1 MKIIFNGLSTK
12 PLTIRSFSRNTNFSD
27 NVMSSLA
34 YIDFLPDVDTVNN
47 LQAFGVDPIK
57 HILIKD
63 DNNENLYLLRDCHG
77 TIISMSENV
86 ANNTATGNMTISFT
100 TASESES

>member
-1 MKIIFNGLSTK
+1 MKIIFNGLSSK

-27 NVMSSLA
+27 NVMTSLA
-34 YIDFLPDVDTVNN
+34 YVDFIPDVDTVNN
-47 LQAFGVDPIK
+47 LQTFGTDPIT

-63 DNNENLYLLRDCHG
+63 DSDQNLYLLRDCRG

-86 ANNTATGNMTISFT
+86 SNNTASGNMTISFT